1 MQLTLYS
8 LRSRNLPQAERVRK
22 VLPRNEARTRKEL
35 IDQTL
40 SASGWNLVDSSQV
53 GFEIPVDGAGAEPWN
68 GITDYSLYRPNDEII
83 AVVEAKRMSRDPRVA
98 KEQVRHYIKEIEK
111 RQSFQP
117 FAFMTNGIDLYLWD
131 IGEEAP
137 RLIAGFFSAEDLENL
152 LFLRQNKTPLSETAI
167 NDQIVNRGYQ
177 HEAIRRIAEA
187 FEERKRRALLVMA
200 TGTGKTRTAMGLV
213 DLFLRT
219 NQARRILFLADRDAL
234 VDQALTDGFKTHLPH
249 EPRDRIYTHNIDK
262 DKRLYVA
269 TLQTISRC
277 YHAFSPAFFDLIIF
291 DEAHRSIFNRL
302 GEVMDYFDGRMIG
315 LTATPATFIDRDT
328 FLVFDCLDKPTFL
341 YSYEQAVDDKV
352 LVDFNLY
359 QAKTKFQR
367 KGIRGVDLSEEEK
380 NALIEQGIDPD
391 TLDYA
396 GTDLEK
402 TVSNK
407 DTLRKQWEEIMDVC
421 HKDKS
426 GQFPA
431 KTIVFAM
438 TQKHAERLCG
448 LFDEMYPQYRG
459 EMAQVITSDTERVRD
474 GSYGDGL
481 ITKFKKN
488 DLPRIAVSVDMLD
501 TGIDVPEVM
510 NLIFMKPV
518 QSQIKL
524 WQMIGRGTR
533 SNETCQYPDRLPAG
547 GKTEFKIIDFWENQF
562 DREAEEVVPQTIP
575 VLVRIFNTRL
585 STARLL
591 LRKQGSEDFKRVVD
605 DLRKQI
611 NEIPLDSFSVKKVYP
626 GIEEVWDDRF
636 WQFLTEASL
645 DFLRTRVGP
654 LMRHVGDVD
663 VAEATFTSKVERLK
677 YQMFAKKVDPSLLES
692 IAEDVNLLPKF
703 VYEKPTCKEAIET
716 CLSSRLAQASPAAL
730 SGIVDTLAPQMRFK
744 RDKPSA
750 FVTLDLP
757 DFIETRGYITLN
769 EGGERIFVQE
779 YRERVEQKILELVD
793 THPAIEAI
801 RKGMEVSDQQLIELE
816 QTLRRDL
823 GGGNVELT
831 TDNIRKAYGLKV
843 GSLLAF
849 LKHILE
855 LDSLPDYETIV
866 RRRFEQHIARH
877 QYNADQIRFMRA
889 VQSVFLQKK
898 QKLQAA
904 DLYEGPLQTFGLN
917 AVDRLFTPRDV
928 DELLALTK
936 ELAA

>member
-1 MQLTLYS
+1 M
-8 LRSRNLPQAERVRK
+8 
-22 VLPRNEARTRKEL
+22 LPRNEARTRKEL

-40 SASGWNLVDSSQV
+40 SASGWNLLDPSQV

-68 GITDYSLYRPNDEII
+68 GITDYSLYRPNGEII

-117 FAFMTNGIDLYLWD
+117 FAFMANGIDIYLWD

-137 RLIAGFFSAEDLENL
+137 RLIFGFFSAEDLENL

-167 NDQIVNRGYQ
+167 NRQIVNRGYQ
-177 HEAIRRIAEA
+177 HEAIRRISEA
-187 FEERKRRALLVMA
+187 FEERKRKALLVMA
-200 TGTGKTRTAMGLV
+200 TGTGKTRTAMGLI

-234 VDQALTDGFKTHLPH
+234 VDQALTDGFKAHLPH

-262 DKRLYVA
+262 SKRLYVA

-328 FLVFDCLDKPTFL
+328 FLAFDCLDKPTFL
-341 YSYEQAVDDKV
+341 YSYKQAVDDKV

-391 TLDYA
+391 TLDYS

-402 TVSNK
+402 TVSNT

-438 TQKHAERLCG
+438 TRNHAERLCG
-448 LFDEMYPQYRG
+448 VFDEMYPQYRG

-510 NLIFMKPV
+510 NLVFMKPV

-533 SNETCQYPDRLPAG
+533 SNETCKYPDRLPEG

-562 DREAEEVVPQTIP
+562 DREAEDVVPQTVP

-585 STARLL
+585 NTARLL
-591 LRKQGSEDFKRVVD
+591 LRKQDSDDCKRVVA

-611 NEIPLDSFSVKKVYP
+611 SEIPLDSFSVKKVYP
-626 GIEEVWDDRF
+626 EIEEVWDDQF
-636 WQFLTEASL
+636 WQFLTQASL
-645 DFLRTRVGP
+645 DFLRVRVAP
-654 LMRHVGDVD
+654 LMRHVGEVD

-677 YQMFAKKVDPSLLES
+677 YQMLAKKVDPSLLES
-692 IAEDVNLLPKF
+692 IAEDVNLLPQF
-703 VYEKPTCKEAIET
+703 VREKSACKAAIET
-716 CLSSRLAQASPAAL
+716 CLSSQLAKASPETL
-730 SGIVDTLAPQMRFK
+730 SGIVDTLGPQMRFR

-779 YRERVEQKILELVD
+779 YRERVERKILELVD
-793 THPAIEAI
+793 THPAIEAL
-801 RKGMEVSDQQLIELE
+801 RKGREVSDEQLIELE
-816 QTLRRDL
+816 QTLRREL
-823 GGGNVELT
+823 GSGDVELT

-849 LKHILE
+849 LRHILE

-866 RRRFEQHIARH
+866 RRRFEEHIARH

-889 VQSVFLQKK
+889 VQSVFLQKR

-928 DELLALTK
+928 DELLALTE

>member
-1 MQLTLYS
+1 MLS
-8 LRSRNLPQAERVRK
+8 
-22 VLPRNEARTRKEL
+22 RNEARTRKEL
-35 IDQTL
+35 IDKAL
-40 SASGWNLVDSSQV
+40 SGAAWNLRDASQV

-68 GITDYSLYRPNDEII
+68 GVTDYSLYRPNGEII

-98 KEQVRHYIKEIEK
+98 KEQIRHYVTEIEK

-117 FAFMTNGIDLYLWD
+117 FAFMANGVDTYIWD
-131 IGEEAP
+131 IGAEAP
-137 RLIAGFFSAEDLENL
+137 RLISGFFSPDDLENL

-167 NDQIVNRGYQ
+167 NTEIVNRGYQ

-187 FEERKRRALLVMA
+187 FEMEKRRALLVMA
-200 TGTGKTRTAMGLV
+200 TGSGKTRTAMGLV

-234 VDQALTDGFKTHLPH
+234 VDQALTDGFKAHLPH

-262 DKRLYVA
+262 SKRLYVA
-269 TLQTISRC
+269 TLHTISRC

-302 GEVMDYFDGRMIG
+302 GEVMDYFDARMIG

-328 FLVFDCLDKPTFL
+328 FLVFDCLDNKPTFL
-341 YSYEQAVDDKV
+341 YGYKQAVDDKV

-367 KGIRGVDLSEEEK
+367 KGIRGVDLSEEER
-380 NALIEQGIDPD
+380 NALIEQGLDPD
-391 TLDYA
+391 DLDFA

-402 TVSNK
+402 AVSNK

-421 HKDKS
+421 YKDKS
-426 GQFPA
+426 GQFPG

-438 TQKHAERLCG
+438 TMKHAERLWG
-448 LFDEMYPQYRG
+448 VFDEMYPQYRG

-488 DLPRIAVSVDMLD
+488 DLPRIAISVDMLD
-501 TGIDVPEVM
+501 TGIDVPEVT
-510 NLIFMKPV
+510 NLVFMKPV

-533 SNETCQYPDRLPAG
+533 NDEACRFHDRLPDG
-547 GKTEFKIIDFWENQF
+547 HKTEFKIIDFWENKF
-562 DREAEEVVPQTIP
+562 DKDAEEVVPQAVP

-585 STARLL
+585 SSAKLV
-591 LRKQGSEDFKRVVD
+591 LRNQDSEDFKRLAK
-605 DLRKQI
+605 DLRAQI
-611 NEIPLDSFSVKKVYP
+611 NEIPLDSFAVKKVFP
-626 GIEEVWDDRF
+626 EIEEVWRDQF
-636 WQFLTEASL
+636 WQFLTQASL
-645 DFLRTRVGP
+645 DFLRMRVGP
-654 LMRHVGDVD
+654 LLRHVGNID
-663 VAEATFTSKVERLK
+663 VADATFTSKVERLK
-677 YQMFAKKVDPSLLES
+677 YQMLAKKVDPSLLES
-692 IAEDVNLLPKF
+692 IAEDVKLLPQF
-703 VYEKPTCKEAIET
+703 VHEKAACKDAIET
-716 CLSSRLAQASPAAL
+716 CLSSRLAQASPEAL
-730 SGIVDTLAPQMRFK
+730 SAIVATLGPQMRYK
-744 RDKPSA
+744 RDRPSS

-769 EGGERIFVQE
+769 EGGERVFVQE
-779 YRERVEQKILELVD
+779 YRERVERKILELVD

-801 RKGMEVSDQQLIELE
+801 RKGLEVSDQQLIELE
-816 QTLRRDL
+816 HALQTEL
-823 GGGNVELT
+823 GSGDVELT

-866 RRRFEQHIARH
+866 RRRFEEHIARH
-877 QYNADQIRFMRA
+877 QYNADQIRFLRA
-889 VQSVFLQKK
+889 VQSVFLQKR

-904 DLYEGPLQTFGLN
+904 DLYEGPLQSFGLN
-917 AVDRLFTPRDV
+917 AVDRLFSPKDV
-928 DELLALTK
+928 AELLALTE